1 MATVNNLLTRIN
13 DVEAASSPTFGNIPA
28 GGAGAA
34 ANTDIFL
41 QAAQSAGKRITET
54 AGPAGFSVIDG
65 ADNNVSAASVHVGVW
80 LWVTHYAILDALRI
94 ALSTGTTPATNYDY
108 WDVPLTEYPALGGFI
123 RVWVDVST
131 PTSAVGTGL
140 DETALRCFGVL
151 ISFTGAPGGN
161 AANLIIDA
169 ADFTNGGAALS
180 LTGTS
185 GLWSDFTTADQDT
198 TNQYGVFRTIGG
210 VYNCA
215 ARVQL
220 GTASS
225 LVFSDSSFTIVFPQ
239 QSQVESTFMGITVD
253 LQNASTNIDWANAS
267 ISSAGTKQGDIVVT
281 GTSGDF
287 DATNVA
293 FANIRVIT
301 LTSACTLSGCL
312 ISNSGQITLAGATMT
327 SCTVINNTA
336 ASAVV
341 ASSPAGAAL
350 VSGCDFTS
358 DGTGHAIE
366 VTGTAA
372 DFTLTNNTYT
382 GYGADGTTDA
392 AIFVNI
398 ASGTA
403 IVISITGGDTPTIRT
418 AGVAVTVQNAV
429 TIKITV
435 RDANTLVAIP
445 DARVLLEAGSVA
457 TGTHTGSNDVGTLT
471 DGSQSFTPSAL
482 VGYRI
487 YNTTD
492 GSDGLITANDAT
504 TVTATLSGGTGND
517 WDTSDAYIIVAKP
530 ALNPVSIASVTTTA
544 TVTHR
549 NHGLINGAS
558 VVIRGATEDEYN
570 GIFTISNVTTNT
582 YDYTLPADPT
592 GSSANGSPTATAVF
606 LSGVTGDGTPD
617 PVGILQTT
625 SFNYIIDQPITGKV
639 RRATTGDLYKTGA
652 ITGTIT
658 SAGLNTTILL
668 ILDE

>member
-1 MATVNNLLTRIN
+1 MSTEANEVIQVFGNAIEGNFDSRTFFKVFCREYAKTYSSANLTLIGETGTGPYKIGLPVTNGDDLKIVATDAVVTS
-13 DVEAASSPTFGNIPA
+13 SSPYTQIQPRYFTSSYGRDVDIVGTPRQFGIVIDVGTHSGIDGVANIGSTIFTSSQGGITGSNYTAGSLTIHNGANKGLYTISGTPTNEGFITVTSPFPA
-28 GGAGAA
+28 
-34 ANTDIFL
+34 
-41 QAAQSAGKRITET
+41 TET
-54 AGPAGFSVIDG
+54 G
-65 ADNNVSAASVHVGVW
+65 
-80 LWVTHYAILDALRI
+80 
-94 ALSTGTTPATNYDY
+94 
-108 WDVPLTEYPALGGFI
+108 E
-123 RVWVDVST
+123 
-131 PTSAVGTGL
+131 
-140 DETALRCFGVL
+140 
-151 ISFTGAPGGN
+151 SFT
-161 AANLIIDA
+161 
-169 ADFTNGGAALS
+169 
-180 LTGTS
+180 
-185 GLWSDFTTADQDT
+185 
-198 TNQYGVFRTIGG
+198 
-210 VYNCA
+210 
-215 ARVQL
+215 
-220 GTASS
+220 
-225 LVFSDSSFTIVFPQ
+225 
-239 QSQVESTFMGITVD
+239 
-253 LQNASTNIDWANAS
+253 LQRS
-267 ISSAGTKQGDIVVT
+267 
-281 GTSGDF
+281 
-287 DATNVA
+287 
-293 FANIRVIT
+293 
-301 LTSACTLSGCL
+301 
-312 ISNSGQITLAGATMT
+312 
-327 SCTVINNTA
+327 
-336 ASAVV
+336 SAVV

>member
-1 MATVNNLLTRIN
+1 
-13 DVEAASSPTFGNIPA
+13 
-28 GGAGAA
+28 
-34 ANTDIFL
+34 
-41 QAAQSAGKRITET
+41 
-54 AGPAGFSVIDG
+54 
-65 ADNNVSAASVHVGVW
+65 
-80 LWVTHYAILDALRI
+80 
-94 ALSTGTTPATNYDY
+94 
-108 WDVPLTEYPALGGFI
+108 
-123 RVWVDVST
+123 
-131 PTSAVGTGL
+131 
-140 DETALRCFGVL
+140 
-151 ISFTGAPGGN
+151 
-161 AANLIIDA
+161 
-169 ADFTNGGAALS
+169 
-180 LTGTS
+180 
-185 GLWSDFTTADQDT
+185 
-198 TNQYGVFRTIGG
+198 
-210 VYNCA
+210 
-215 ARVQL
+215 
-220 GTASS
+220 
-225 LVFSDSSFTIVFPQ
+225 
-239 QSQVESTFMGITVD
+239 MGITVD